1 MWRHASLSILMAF
14 ALAGCWFD
22 EGPRAPP
29 PAPVA
34 AEPAPE
40 PPAPPPP
47 PPASPPLPAEKPPQ
61 QVATTTQPL
70 GAAPPPGPDPKQ
82 LVGLDFA
89 QTEHLLGQPA
99 KQEEKPPAK
108 VWTYNGTE
116 CDLTIF
122 FYADINT
129 RVFRALTYEFKH
141 HQATEGTDDQCLAQ
155 LMRGT

>member
-14 ALAGCWFD
+14 TLAGCWFD
-22 EGPRAPP
+22 DEPRAPP
-29 PAPVA
+29 PEPVA
-34 AEPAPE
+34 AAPAPE

-61 QVATTTQPL
+61 VATTIQTP
-70 GAAPPPGPDPKQ
+70 GASPPPGPDPKA